1 MVSPFVISANGIGGS
16 ICRQLH
22 TASGHIFILLVA
34 TSASAIIY
42 ITPNE
47 HGLLGRARLA
57 YWWGGMWAAVGLSLA
72 VWLLGLVVVFVH
84 IVYIFA
90 FVAAEYLLV

>member
-1 MVSPFVISANGIGGS
+1 MFWLIFVCLDHAYAKCSLRNYS
-16 ICRQLH
+16 
-22 TASGHIFILLVA
+22 
-34 TSASAIIY
+34 SAIIY

-72 VWLLGLVVVFVH
+72 LWLLGLVVVFVH

>member
-1 MVSPFVISANGIGGS
+1 MSFHAYAKCSLRNYS
-16 ICRQLH
+16 
-22 TASGHIFILLVA
+22 
-34 TSASAIIY
+34 SASAIIY
-42 ITPNE
+42 ISQTSTAFWVVLVWLI
-47 HGLLGRARLA
+47 G
-57 YWWGGMWAAVGLSLA
+57 WSGMWAAVGLSLA